1 MVDPDGRLK
10 PEGEQGAEP
19 GDWHGGFNPI
29 EHKVGI
35 QCTPL
40 TTHIV
45 DGSGNAGTVS
55 FENSSIS
62 AFVSNPNWG
71 YSQ

>member
-1 MVDPDGRLK
+1 
-10 PEGEQGAEP
+10 
-19 GDWHGGFNPI
+19 
-29 EHKVGI
+29 VGI